1 MNINLTLFGQTI
13 AFVLFVF
20 FCMKFVWPPI
30 IAMLDERKKKIADG
44 LAEAERGMKQQ
55 ELAEQ
60 GAEKKLAEAK
70 QQASDILGQAQ
81 KRANE
86 IVEDAKSV
94 AVEEGNRIKE
104 AAHAEVEKEVNRAK
118 ESLRAQVSGIAVA
131 GAERIL
137 KKEINASSHQEILD
151 DLASQI

>member
-30 IAMLDERKKKIADG
+30 IAMLDERQKKIADG
-44 LAEAERGMKQQ
+44 LAEAERGMQQQ
-55 ELAEQ
+55 EIAEQ
-60 GAEKKLAEAK
+60 EAAKQLSEAK
-70 QQASDILGQAQ
+70 QQASEILGQAQ

-86 IVEDAKSV
+86 MVEDAKSV
-94 AVEEGNRIKE
+94 ATDEGNRIKE

-118 ESLRAQVSGIAVA
+118 EALRGQVSSIAVA

-137 KKEINASSHQEILD
+137 KKEINASSHQDILD
-151 DLASQI
+151 DLAAQI

>member
-1 MNINLTLFGQTI
+1 MNINLTLFAQLI
-13 AFVLFVF
+13 AFVVFVF
-20 FCMKFVWPPI
+20 FCMRFVWPPI
-30 IAMLDERKKKIADG
+30 IAALDERRKKIADG

-70 QQASDILGQAQ
+70 QQASEILGQAQ

-86 IVEDAKSV
+86 MVDDAKSV

-118 ESLRAQVSGIAVA
+118 ETLRTQVATIAVA

-137 KKEINASSHQEILD
+137 KKEINANAHQDILD

>member
-1 MNINLTLFGQTI
+1 MNINLTLFAQSF
-13 AFVLFVF
+13 AFIVFVF

-30 IAMLDERKKKIADG
+30 MAALNERQKKIADG

-55 ELAEQ
+55 ELAEK

-70 QQASDILGQAQ
+70 QQASEILGQAQ

-86 IVEDAKSV
+86 MVDDAKSV
-94 AVEEGNRIKE
+94 AVDEGNRIKE

-118 ESLRAQVSGIAVA
+118 ETLRSQVSTIAIA

-137 KKEINASSHQEILD
+137 KKEINASSHQDILD

>member
-1 MNINLTLFGQTI
+1 MNINLTLFAQLV
-13 AFVLFVF
+13 AFVVFVI
-20 FCMKFVWPPI
+20 FCMKLVWPPI

-70 QQASDILGQAQ
+70 QQASEILGQAQ

-86 IVEDAKSV
+86 IVDDAKSV
-94 AVEEGNRIKE
+94 AVDEGNRIKE

-118 ESLRAQVSGIAVA
+118 EVLRSQVSTIAVA

-137 KKEINASSHQEILD
+137 KKEINASSHQDILD
-151 DLASQI
+151 DLAAQI

>member
-30 IAMLDERKKKIADG
+30 MAMLDERKKKIADG

-70 QQASDILGQAQ
+70 QQAADILGQAQ

-86 IVEDAKSV
+86 IVDGAKSV
-94 AVEEGNRIKE
+94 AIEEGDRIKE

-118 ESLRAQVSGIAVA
+118 EQLRTQVSTIAIA

-137 KKEINASSHQEILD
+137 KKEINASSHQDILD
-151 DLASQI
+151 DLAAQI

>member
-13 AFVLFVF
+13 AFIVFVF

-30 IAMLDERKKKIADG
+30 MAALDERKKKIADG
-44 LAEAERGMKQQ
+44 LAEAERGMQQQ
-55 ELAEQ
+55 EIAEQ
-60 GAEKKLAEAK
+60 NAAKQLSEAK
-70 QQASDILGQAQ
+70 QQASEILGQAQ

-86 IVEDAKSV
+86 MVEDAKSV
-94 AVEEGNRIKE
+94 AVDEGNRIKE

-118 ESLRAQVSGIAVA
+118 ETLRTQVSTIAVA

-137 KKEINASSHQEILD
+137 KKEINASSHQDILD

>member
-1 MNINLTLFGQTI
+1 MNINLTLFAQLI
-13 AFVLFVF
+13 AFVVFVF
-20 FCMKFVWPPI
+20 FCMRFVWPPI
-30 IAMLDERKKKIADG
+30 IAALDERRKKIADG

-70 QQASDILGQAQ
+70 QQASEILGQAQ

-86 IVEDAKSV
+86 MVDDAKSV

-118 ESLRAQVSGIAVA
+118 ETLRTQVATIAVA

-137 KKEINASSHQEILD
+137 KKEINANAHQDSLD

>member
-1 MNINLTLFGQTI
+1 MNINLTLFAQLA
-13 AFVLFVF
+13 AFVVFVI
-20 FCMKFVWPPI
+20 FCMKIVWPPI
-30 IAMLDERKKKIADG
+30 MAMLDERKKKIADG

-55 ELAEQ
+55 ELAEKN
-60 GAEKKLAEAK
+60 AEKKLAEAK

-86 IVEDAKSV
+86 IVDGAKSV
-94 AVEEGNRIKE
+94 ATDEGNRIKE

-118 ESLRAQVSGIAVA
+118 EALRGQVSTIAIA

-137 KKEINASSHQEILD
+137 KKEINASSHQDILD
-151 DLASQI
+151 DLAAQI

>member
-1 MNINLTLFGQTI
+1 MNINLTLFAQLI
-13 AFVLFVF
+13 AFVVFVI

-70 QQASDILGQAQ
+70 QQASEILGQAQ

-86 IVEDAKSV
+86 IVDDAKLA
-94 AVEEGNRIKE
+94 AVDEGNRIKE
-104 AAHAEVEKEVNRAK
+104 VAHAEVDKEVNRAK
-118 ESLRAQVSGIAVA
+118 EQLRNQVSSIAVA

-137 KKEINASSHQEILD
+137 KKEINASSHQDILD
-151 DLASQI
+151 DLAAQI

>member
-1 MNINLTLFGQTI
+1 MNINLTLFAQLI
-13 AFVLFVF
+13 AFVVFVI

-30 IAMLDERKKKIADG
+30 IAALDERKKKIADG

-70 QQASDILGQAQ
+70 QQASEILGQAQ

-86 IVEDAKSV
+86 MVDDAKSV

-118 ESLRAQVSGIAVA
+118 ETLRTQVSTIAVA

-137 KKEINASSHQEILD
+137 KKEINASSHQDILD

>member
-1 MNINLTLFGQTI
+1 MNINLTLFAQLV
-13 AFVLFVF
+13 AFVVFVI
-20 FCMKFVWPPI
+20 FCMKLVWPPI

-70 QQASDILGQAQ
+70 QQASEILGQAQ

-86 IVEDAKSV
+86 IVDDAKSV
-94 AVEEGNRIKE
+94 AVDEGNRIKE
-104 AAHAEVEKEVNRAK
+104 AAHAEVDKEVNRAK
-118 ESLRAQVSGIAVA
+118 EALRTQVSTIAVA

-137 KKEINASSHQEILD
+137 KKEINASSHQDILD
-151 DLASQI
+151 DLAEQI

>member
-1 MNINLTLFGQTI
+1 MNINLTLFAQLV
-13 AFVLFVF
+13 AFVVFVI
-20 FCMKFVWPPI
+20 FCMKLVWPPI

-70 QQASDILGQAQ
+70 QQASEILGQAQ

-86 IVEDAKSV
+86 IVDDAKSV
-94 AVEEGNRIKE
+94 AVDEGNRIKE

-118 ESLRAQVSGIAVA
+118 EVLRSQVSTIAVA

-137 KKEINASSHQEILD
+137 KKEINASSHQDILD
-151 DLASQI
+151 DIAAQI

>member
-44 LAEAERGMKQQ
+44 LAEAERGMQQQ

-60 GAEKKLAEAK
+60 EAAKQLSEAK

-86 IVEDAKSV
+86 IVEGAKSV

-104 AAHAEVEKEVNRAK
+104 AAHSEVEKEVNRAK
-118 ESLRAQVSGIAVA
+118 EALRSQVSTIAVA

-137 KKEINASSHQEILD
+137 KKEINASSHQDILD
-151 DLASQI
+151 DLAAQI

>member
-1 MNINLTLFGQTI
+1 
-13 AFVLFVF
+13 
-20 FCMKFVWPPI
+20 MKFIWPLL
-30 IAMLDERKKKIADG
+30 ANALDERKKKIAEG
-44 LAEAERGMKQQ
+44 LAEAERGFKQQ

-118 ESLRAQVSGIAVA
+118 ETLRTQVSGIAVA

-137 KKEINASSHQEILD
+137 KKEINASSHQDILD

>member
-13 AFVLFVF
+13 AFVVFVWIT
-20 FCMKFVWPPI
+20 MKFIWP
-30 IAMLDERKKKIADG
+30 MLASALEERKKKIADG

-118 ESLRAQVSGIAVA
+118 ESLRTQVSGIAVA

-137 KKEINASSHQEILD
+137 KKEINASSHQDILD

>member
-1 MNINLTLFGQTI
+1 MNINLTLFAQLI
-13 AFVLFVF
+13 AFVVFVI

-30 IAMLDERKKKIADG
+30 IAALDERKKKIADG

-70 QQASDILGQAQ
+70 QQASEILGQAQ
-81 KRANE
+81 KRSNE
-86 IVEDAKSV
+86 IVDDAKTA

-118 ESLRAQVSGIAVA
+118 EQLRGQVATIAMA

-137 KKEINASSHQEILD
+137 KKEINANSHQDILD

>member
-13 AFVLFVF
+13 AFIVFVW

-30 IAMLDERKKKIADG
+30 MAALDERKKKIADG
-44 LAEAERGMKQQ
+44 LAEAERGFKQH
-55 ELAEQ
+55 ELAEKN
-60 GAEKKLAEAK
+60 AEKKLHEAK
-70 QQASDILGQAQ
+70 QQASNILNQAQ

-86 IVEDAKSV
+86 IVDDAKSV

-118 ESLRAQVSGIAVA
+118 EQLRTQVSTIAVA

-137 KKEINASSHQEILD
+137 KKEIDARTHQDILNE
-151 DLASQI
+151 LAAQI

>member
-30 IAMLDERKKKIADG
+30 MAMLDERKKKIADG
-44 LAEAERGMKQQ
+44 LAEAERGLQQQ

-60 GAEKKLAEAK
+60 EADKQLAEAK

-86 IVEDAKSV
+86 IVDGAKTV

-118 ESLRAQVSGIAVA
+118 EQLRSQVSTIAVA

-137 KKEINASSHQEILD
+137 KKEINASSHQDILD
-151 DLASQI
+151 DLATQI

>member
-1 MNINLTLFGQTI
+1 MNINLTLFAQLV
-13 AFVLFVF
+13 AFVVFVI
-20 FCMKFVWPPI
+20 FCMKLVWPPI

-70 QQASDILGQAQ
+70 QQASEILGQAQ

-86 IVEDAKSV
+86 IVDDAKSV
-94 AVEEGNRIKE
+94 AVDEGNRIKE
-104 AAHAEVEKEVNRAK
+104 AAHAEVDKEVNRAK
-118 ESLRAQVSGIAVA
+118 EALRTQVSTIAVA

-137 KKEINASSHQEILD
+137 KKEINASSHQDILD
-151 DLASQI
+151 DLAAQI